1 MTNSDIAWGLCRNAE
16 QTRQALT
23 AEFGSERAALLSE
36 LDHSRQGMLEAK
48 RAYAKE
54 MESLNKQS
62 SVLLDA
68 RPDADQYNQVGH
80 CIINA
85 MWIALSHQQQPFS
98 RSSCIHAG

>member
-1 MTNSDIAWGLCRNAE
+1 MTHSKIAWGLCRSVE
-16 QTRQALT
+16 QTRQTLT

-36 LDHSRQGMLEAK
+36 LDHSRQDMLEAK
-48 RAYAKE
+48 HAYAKE

-80 CIINA
+80 YIINA
-85 MWIALSHQQQPFS
+85 MSIVLSNQQ
-98 RSSCIHAG
+98 